1 MAAKKSTSPL
11 DNLRSSI
18 SGFTNRFG
26 GAAPSQDTG
35 RKSGKKGRK
44 PAPTGLDSLR
54 DVPSQI
60 RGFLDDLPPGTS
72 EVGAVLLIVFGVV
85 SLLAL
90 LNFSPDQ
97 AVTSSW
103 AQSIRQLFGYGS
115 FVVALGI
122 LALGISIVLPQLGI
136 NLRFPWSRVL
146 AVEISFISFL
156 ALLHLFTNDPEP
168 RALARAGGGGGYAG
182 WALSQ
187 LIAGFLDPITA
198 TIVYGAVFVLAIGQA
213 IGLKRQH
220 LRIALDW
227 VIQHVRAGA
236 ERIEQRADQ
245 LDEAAEVAALPAAES
260 TPDVYERRWRP
271 SVVDRSATFSEP
283 HVRLK
288 ETVLAEN
295 EPADLPD
302 ESPDE
307 YEEQFSV
314 EARTLP
320 HYVHPEGERLDRGL
334 SSPGIPGERPS
345 IVPRNDDA
353 DYKPYVEFEKS
364 ARSSKSRKVRD
375 ADGHI
380 VREFRVEDLEESRRV
395 GKRDEGLPALEL
407 LDENALDRPSN
418 DEINDNARI
427 IEETLREFDIHV
439 EVVDVKIGPA
449 VTQYAVQPF
458 KETVNDDGERV
469 LQRVRVGRITNLESD
484 LALALSARRL
494 RIQAPVPGHSYVGV
508 EVPNKKPSIVS
519 MRGVM
524 ESATFYKDR
533 NKPLAIPL
541 GRDVS
546 GASFVADLATMP
558 HLLIAGTTGSG
569 KSVAL
574 TAMATSLV
582 MNNLPDRLK
591 LVMLDPKMVEL
602 TRFNGLP
609 HLLGPVEVEQERI
622 IGVLRWTTRE
632 MDRRYKLLEVAAAR
646 NIESYNRA
654 LGRRRKNEHLPYI
667 VVFFDEI
674 GDLMLSRP
682 DETEKMLARLAQMAR
697 AVGIH
702 LVVATQRPSVDV
714 ITGLIKANFPARIS
728 FAVASGVDSRVILD
742 TVGAETL
749 MGRGDMLYQASDAAG
764 PQRLQ
769 GCFVSDDDLDRVLAH
784 WSSWMENEAEN
795 GGADARTIA
804 PWERGMTRRELLSET
819 DPMLESAIEIVL
831 EAGEASASLLQ
842 RRMGVGYPRAAR
854 LMDLLQEL
862 GVIGAPTSGGRT
874 REVLYSSGDDPFQ
887 RMIEK
892 RVKGPDGDR
901 LD

>member
-11 DNLRSSI
+11 DSVRSAL
-18 SGFTNRFG
+18 SGLSSRTTGSEKPQKSNRKDG
-26 GAAPSQDTG
+26 NK
-35 RKSGKKGRK
+35 RRK
-44 PAPTGLDSLR
+44 PDSTGLDGLR
-54 DVPSQI
+54 DLPVQI

-122 LALGISIVLPQLGI
+122 LALGVSIVLPQLGI
-136 NLRFPWSRVL
+136 NLKFPWSRVL
-146 AVEISFISFL
+146 AVEITFISFL
-156 ALLHLFTNDPEP
+156 ALLHLFANDPEP
-168 RALARAGGGGGYAG
+168 RALARAGGGGGYIG

-198 TIVYGAVFVLAIGQA
+198 TIVYSFVFVLTLGQA
-213 IGLKRQH
+213 VGLKRRH
-220 LRIALDW
+220 IRLALDW
-227 VIQHVRAGA
+227 VIQRLRMVA
-236 ERIEQRADQ
+236 ERVEQRVTRLEA
-245 LDEAAEVAALPAAES
+245 AAEVAALPTAES
-260 TPDVYERRWRP
+260 DPDVYERRWRP
-271 SVVDRSATFSEP
+271 SVVDRTASSNEP
-283 HVRLK
+283 HVKPARLHD
-288 ETVLAEN
+288 ESTELLDE
-295 EPADLPD
+295 EPADA
-302 ESPDE
+302 PDE
-307 YEEQFSV
+307 YTAQFST

-320 HYVHPEGERLDRGL
+320 HYIQPDGERLDRGL
-334 SSPGIPGERPS
+334 SAPGIPGERPS
-345 IVPRNDDA
+345 IVPRDEETE
-353 DYKPYVEFEKS
+353 YKPYVEFEKS
-364 ARSSKSRKVRD
+364 SRSSKFRKVRD
-375 ADGHI
+375 AEGRI
-380 VREFRVEDLEESRRV
+380 VREFRVEDLQESRKV
-395 GKRDEGLPALEL
+395 GKRIEGLPQLDL
-407 LDENALDRPSN
+407 LTDNLLDRPSN

-458 KETVNDDGERV
+458 KETINEDGERV

-494 RIQAPVPGHSYVGV
+494 RIQAPVPGHSYIGV

-524 ESATFYKDR
+524 ESTIFYKDR
-533 NKPLAIPL
+533 QKPLAIPL

-546 GASFVADLATMP
+546 GASFVVDLATMP

-582 MNNLPDRLK
+582 MNNMPDRLK

-622 IGVLRWTTRE
+622 IGVLRWVTRE

-654 LGRRRKNEHLPYI
+654 LGRRRKDEHLPYI
-667 VVFFDEI
+667 AVFFDEI

-728 FAVASGVDSRVILD
+728 FVVASGVDSRVILD

-749 MGRGDMLYQASDAAG
+749 MGRGDMLYQAADAAG
-764 PQRLQ
+764 PRRLQ
-769 GCFVSDDDLDRVLAH
+769 GCFVSDEELDLVLAH
-784 WSSWMENEAEN
+784 WSAWMEQEAEN
-795 GGADARTIA
+795 GVPQARTIA

-819 DPMLESAIEIVL
+819 DPMLEAAIKIVL
-831 EAGEASASLLQ
+831 DAGEASASLLQ
-842 RRMGVGYPRAAR
+842 RKMGVGYPRAAR

-862 GVIGAPTSGGRT
+862 GVIGAPTSGGRK
-874 REVLYSSGDDPFQ
+874 REVLYRSGDDPFQ
-887 RMIEK
+887 RMIER
-892 RVKGPDGDR
+892 RVKGEEDD
-901 LD
+901 